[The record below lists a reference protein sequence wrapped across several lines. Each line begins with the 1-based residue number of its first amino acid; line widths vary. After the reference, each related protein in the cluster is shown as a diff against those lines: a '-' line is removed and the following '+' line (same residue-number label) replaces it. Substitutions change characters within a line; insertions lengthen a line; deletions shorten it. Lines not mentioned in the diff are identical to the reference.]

1 MHFLSYQGVK
11 HYLNS
16 YKQGKFTNEKIDE
29 LYSRFGNAILSE
41 CKKLSEPNPINGT
54 LDISTS
60 KKNVILSDLKYN
72 IKGSLFDMSKALN
85 TLKKSLKKDI
95 QSLKNQAIYEY
106 NEKMA
111 ELEVNSYGR

>member
-1 MHFLSYQGVK
+1 
-11 HYLNS
+11 
-16 YKQGKFTNEKIDE
+16 
-29 LYSRFGNAILSE
+29 
-41 CKKLSEPNPINGT
+41 
-54 LDISTS
+54 
-60 KKNVILSDLKYN
+60 
-72 IKGSLFDMSKALN
+72 MSKALN